1 MCKPPNPTQKIYI
14 LKGNTP
20 YLGRT
25 EIASHDVK
33 SLQIILTDWLRANG
47 SGFISRL
54 F

>member
-1 MCKPPNPTQKIYI
+1 MERPKPIYI

-33 SLQIILTDWLRANG
+33 SLQIILTDWLKANG
-47 SGFISRL
+47 SGFIFRMWP
-54 F
+54 